1 VPGLHGWGRSVSERR
16 HLTELVNRYGCPL
29 VAAAQHPEHRAELMA
44 LNAELEGAA
53 PSGTTET
60 VDRVQRALEDVLR
73 ARVRRARRAA

>member
-1 VPGLHGWGRSVSERR
+1 VRKKL
-16 HLTELVNRYGCPL
+16 LTARELLAEYGCPL
-29 VAAAQHPEHRAELMA
+29 IAAARHPEHRAALMM

-73 ARVRRARRAA
+73 ARVRGARRVA